1 MNLMLPDSGL
11 LFWMTIIFAIVFFIL
26 AKFGFP
32 IITGMVEKRN
42 KRIDDALEAARTAEE
57 ALARLSQEQE
67 RLLAE
72 AKAEQSR
79 ILQEASQQRVS
90 MIAKAQEEARTEAVK
105 ILDEAKVRI
114 QEEKEAA
121 LRDVRREVATL
132 SLAIAEKVIRKELSD
147 DKEQME
153 LIVSNYAAVFHG
165 KTCLT
170 EESLIK
176 QSKLVWSLH
185 ILQVFLRISNR
196 KTRKL
201 LKHLTKW
208 QQY

>member
-42 KRIDDALEAARTAEE
+42 KRIDDALVAARTAEE

-79 ILQEASQQRVS
+79 ILQEASQQRDS

-153 LIVSNYAAVFHG
+153 LIG
-165 KTCLT
+165 KMTD
-170 EESLIK
+170 EA
-176 QSKLVWSLH
+176 
-185 ILQVFLRISNR
+185 
-196 KTRKL
+196 
-201 LKHLTKW
+201 LK
-208 QQY
+208 